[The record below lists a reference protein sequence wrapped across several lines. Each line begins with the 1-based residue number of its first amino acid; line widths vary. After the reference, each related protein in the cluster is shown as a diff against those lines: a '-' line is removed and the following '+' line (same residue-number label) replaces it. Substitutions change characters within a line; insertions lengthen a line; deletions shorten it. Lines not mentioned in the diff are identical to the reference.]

1 LGSGPGEF
9 DFQWGRWARDR
20 PRSRERVPRPPYLGD
35 DGTVNIFTRIG
46 DTLDRVIAS
55 ARRRSGVFDNAWRA
69 QERYGEVLGGRLAAA
84 NAYYGFFAAFA
95 LGLVGYSILG
105 FMLERNLDLAAEVD
119 QFLRDNLPFLDI
131 AAVQQSRGGVGL
143 FGLVALLF
151 AGVGWVEALRSS
163 QRLIWEL
170 EQQPGNPIVRRLL
183 DLAMLV
189 GLGLLLTASV
199 AAASG
204 IEWLVAE
211 MTPIGRSVT
220 TWVLTVG
227 VNTVLAVALL
237 GAVPRLRI
245 SPRRLLPAAVL
256 VVAGVTLLNSLGG
269 AYIDRVRGN
278 GAYAVVATAV
288 GVLVYLYLFHQML
301 LFAAAVAATNPHGRM
316 VDLAAGPPPEEPGEA
331 VAPAEPAAA
340 ASGTGAAGGAG

>member
-1 LGSGPGEF
+1 
-9 DFQWGRWARDR
+9 
-20 PRSRERVPRPPYLGD
+20 
-35 DGTVNIFTRIG
+35 VNVFTRIG
-46 DTLDRVIAS
+46 DTFDRVIAS
-55 ARRRSGVFDNAWRA
+55 ARRRSGVFDNAWQA

-131 AAVQQSRGGVGL
+131 AAVQQSRGTVGL
-143 FGLVALLF
+143 LGLAALVF
-151 AGVGWVEALRSS
+151 AGVGWVETLRSS
-163 QRLIWEL
+163 QRLIWQL
-170 EQQPGNPIVRRLL
+170 EQQPGNPVVRRLV
-183 DLAMLV
+183 DLGMLI
-189 GLGLLLTASV
+189 GLGVLLTASV

-211 MTPIGRSVT
+211 MTPVGRSVT
-220 TWVLTVG
+220 TWVLAVG

-256 VVAGVTLLNSLGG
+256 VVAGITVLNSLGG
-269 AYIDRVRGN
+269 AYIDRVQGN
-278 GAYAVVATAV
+278 GAYAVVATAA
-288 GVLVYLYLFHQML
+288 GVLVYLYLFHQLL

-316 VDLAAGPPPEEPGEA
+316 VDLAAGSPPDGAGE
-331 VAPAEPAAA
+331 VSRPAEPAAT
-340 ASGTGAAGGAG
+340 ASGTGAAGGGG